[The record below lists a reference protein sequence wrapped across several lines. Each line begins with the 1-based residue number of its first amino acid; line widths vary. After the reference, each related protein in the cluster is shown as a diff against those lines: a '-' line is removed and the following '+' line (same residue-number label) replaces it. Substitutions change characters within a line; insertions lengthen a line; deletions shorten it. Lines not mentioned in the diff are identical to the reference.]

1 MVFVYFCMQ
10 KQAVLLLP
18 NQLYETH
25 PALNKERLII
35 LLEEELFF
43 KQYTFHQQKIILH
56 RASMKAF
63 ESELKAK
70 GYSTHYINSNEKT
83 SSIQFLH
90 KVLNEQKIT
99 DLHLCYPADNWVEKR
114 IKKTAQKN
122 KLNLYWYSN
131 PGFLLQPDDADIHF
145 NKRSTF
151 FQTDFYIWH
160 RKRLNLLLDEKKQ
173 PLGGKWSYDAEN
185 REKIPKGF
193 KIPALPVTP
202 NNAFID
208 EAINYC
214 ATNFPGN
221 PGTANRFKYAVTHKD
236 ARYQLQQFLK
246 HRLAAF
252 GTYEDAMLETESY
265 LFHSVLTPYLNIG
278 LITPGEIV
286 DQTISFA
293 NQHSTPIN
301 SLEGFIRQIIGWRE
315 FIHQVY
321 SRAGCKQRT
330 RNYWGFSRRIPK
342 QFYTGETGIHPVDSV
357 IKKLQDTAYN
367 HHIERLMVLG
377 NFFLLC
383 EFDPDA
389 VYQWFM
395 EFCIDS
401 YDWVMVP
408 NVYGMTQFA
417 DGGLMTTKPYISGS
431 NYLLKMGDWKKGPW
445 QATWDGL
452 FWRFMHVHRDF
463 FLSNPRLGM
472 LVKTF
477 DKMTPEKQAFH
488 LQHAEGFLNQL
499 DQWNQQH

>member
-18 NQLYETH
+18 NHLFEKH
-25 PALNKERLII
+25 PALQKDRLIVLI
-35 LLEEELFF
+35 EEELFF
-43 KQYTFHQQKIILH
+43 KQYAFHQQKILFH

-63 ESELKAK
+63 ESELKEK
-70 GYSTHYINSNEKT
+70 GYSTLYINSNEKT
-83 SSIQFLH
+83 SAIRFLH
-90 KVLNEQKIT
+90 EVLKKQNIT

-122 KLNLYWYSN
+122 ELTLHWYSN
-131 PGFLLQPDDADIHF
+131 PGFLLQPVDADLHF
-145 NKRSTF
+145 NKRSNF

-160 RKRLNLLLDEKKQ
+160 RKQLNLLLDEKKQ
-173 PLGGKWSYDAEN
+173 PLGGKWSFDSEN
-185 REKIPKGF
+185 REKIPKGL

-202 NNAFID
+202 TNTFID

-214 ATNFPGN
+214 ATNFPDN
-221 PGTANRFKYAVTHKD
+221 PGTTNHFKYGVTHKD
-236 ARYQLQQFLK
+236 ARYQLQQFLEQ
-246 HRLAAF
+246 RLAGF
-252 GTYEDAMLETESY
+252 GAYEDAMLESESY
-265 LFHSVLTPYLNIG
+265 LFHSVLTPYLNAG
-278 LITPGEIV
+278 LITPGEII

-293 NQHSTPIN
+293 GSNQIPMN
-301 SLEGFIRQIIGWRE
+301 SMEGFIRQIIGWRE

-321 SRAGCKQRT
+321 YRAGSRQRT
-330 RNYWGFSRRIPK
+330 RNFWGFNRPIPHP
-342 QFYTGETGIHPVDSV
+342 FYTGETGIHPIDNV
-357 IKKLQDTAYN
+357 IKKLQRTAYN

-383 EFDPDA
+383 EFDPDS
-389 VYQWFM
+389 VYKWFM
-395 EFCIDS
+395 EFYIDS

-477 DKMTPEKQAFH
+477 DKMAPEKQALH
-488 LQHAEGFLNQL
+488 LQHASAFLKQL
-499 DQWNQQH
+499 DQWNQQP

>member
-1 MVFVYFCMQ
+1 MQ

-18 NQLYETH
+18 NHLFEKH
-25 PALNKERLII
+25 PALQKDRLIVLI
-35 LLEEELFF
+35 EEELFF
-43 KQYTFHQQKIILH
+43 KQYAFHQQKILFH

-63 ESELKAK
+63 ESELKEK
-70 GYSTHYINSNEKT
+70 GYATLYINSNEKA
-83 SSIQFLH
+83 SAIGFLH
-90 KVLNEQKIT
+90 EVLKKQKIT

-114 IKKTAQKN
+114 IKETAQKN
-122 KLNLYWYSN
+122 RLTLHWYSN
-131 PGFLLQPDDADIHF
+131 PGFLLQPADADLHF

-160 RKRLNLLLDEKKQ
+160 RKQLNLLLDEKKQ
-173 PLGGKWSYDAEN
+173 PLGGKWSFDAEN
-185 REKIPKGF
+185 REKIPKGL

-202 NNAFID
+202 TNAFID

-214 ATNFPGN
+214 ATNFPEN
-221 PGTANRFKYAVTHKD
+221 PGSTTHFKYAVTHKD
-236 ARYQLQQFLK
+236 ARYHLQQFLEQ
-246 HRLAAF
+246 RLAGF
-252 GTYEDAMLETESY
+252 GAYEDAMLESESY
-265 LFHSVLTPYLNIG
+265 LFHSVLTPYLNAG
-278 LITPGEIV
+278 LITPAEII

-293 NQHSTPIN
+293 GRNQIPIN

-321 SRAGCKQRT
+321 YRAGSRQRT
-330 RNYWGFSRRIPK
+330 RNYWGFNRPIPHP
-342 QFYTGETGIHPVDSV
+342 FYTGETGIHPIDNV
-357 IKKLQDTAYN
+357 IKKLQHTAYN

-383 EFDPDA
+383 EFDPDS
-389 VYQWFM
+389 VYKWFM
-395 EFCIDS
+395 EFYIDS

-477 DKMTPEKQAFH
+477 DKMAPEKQALH
-488 LQHAEGFLNQL
+488 IQHAEEFLTQL
-499 DQWNQQH
+499 DQWNQLH